1 MRCPEHPIELAAVP
15 RRTRGRPRKSADE
28 RDDGNRRQDVLRAA
42 AQLFRQHGFAATRT
56 RDIATAA
63 GMQSGSPFYHFE
75 NKQALLGAVI
85 LEGMQRAVT
94 RQKAAMDQASEAAGN
109 SPPDPRQRLRVLI
122 RTHFDVLLGPDSEFI
137 PVMLYEWRSLTAMQR
152 AAVNDLRRS
161 YEGMWVAPLQALVA
175 AGAVSGDPALARL
188 MIFGAL
194 NWSVQ
199 WFDPGQRATLDDLTD
214 TALRL
219 FLKDNA

>member
-1 MRCPEHPIELAAVP
+1 M
-15 RRTRGRPRKSADE
+15 
-28 RDDGNRRQDVLRAA
+28 
-42 AQLFRQHGFAATRT
+42 
-56 RDIATAA
+56 
-63 GMQSGSPFYHFE
+63 
-75 NKQALLGAVI
+75 
-85 LEGMQRAVT
+85 
-94 RQKAAMDQASEAAGN
+94 
-109 SPPDPRQRLRVLI
+109 LI

-219 FLKDNA
+219 FLKDCA